1 MQSLIE
7 LMGWLILVPVSVGIF
22 LIYLV
27 YVDFIEWRGFKNMR
41 KNLSLKEQFDIF
53 GQSLFFL
60 LFLIIFM
67 LVLSQEATADENN
80 TSSYCKDLQ
89 NLEAEL
95 NKKFPNQ
102 IDETTEMVQF
112 SVNCDTTTVKY
123 TKRILV
129 DLNLFNEGW
138 ETRKQRQHTQL
149 HCNAQG
155 MASNS
160 GWTAMDVIYD
170 KDFEYIVTLTTEP
183 KDCN

>member
-1 MQSLIE
+1 
-7 LMGWLILVPVSVGIF
+7 MGWLILVPVSVGALF
-22 LIYLV
+22 LYLIY
-27 YVDFIEWRGFKNMR
+27 VDYKDWRGFKNVR
-41 KNLSLKEQFDIF
+41 KSLSLKEQFDIF
-53 GQSLFFL
+53 GQSLFSFVL
-60 LFLIIFM
+60 LIIFM
-67 LVLSQEATADENN
+67 LVLSQKASANENN
-80 TSSYCKDLQ
+80 TSSHCKDLQ
-89 NLEAEL
+89 NLEVEL
-95 NKKFPNQ
+95 NKKFPSQ
-102 IDETTEMVQF
+102 IDETTEMIQF

-129 DLNLFNEGW
+129 DLNLFNDGW

-160 GWTAMDVIYD
+160 GWTAMDVIYN

>member
-1 MQSLIE
+1 
-7 LMGWLILVPVSVGIF
+7 MGWLILVPVSVGALF
-22 LIYLV
+22 LYLIY
-27 YVDFIEWRGFKNMR
+27 VDYKDLRGFKNVR
-41 KNLSLKEQFDIF
+41 KSLSLKEQFDIF

-60 LFLIIFM
+60 LLLIIFM
-67 LVLSQEATADENN
+67 LVFSQKASANENN
-80 TSSYCKDLQ
+80 TSSLCKDLQ
-89 NLEAEL
+89 NLEVEL
-95 NKKFPNQ
+95 NKKFPSQ
-102 IDETTEMVQF
+102 IDETTEMIQF

-129 DLNLFNEGW
+129 DLNLFNDGW

-160 GWTAMDVIYD
+160 GWTAMDVIYN